1 MKKKMFTLSC
11 ASCNSVNKYINVI
24 LFVSL
29 SFGSRQRWPV
39 AFWNL
44 STISVGPL
52 EPVLDSGGGYDSST
66 ASSIILSSRVNL
78 LSSWNGPEPF
88 YTDPIRSCFSHEL
101 GIPTRIRRL
110 TFSFLLLPRS
120 SLSRSSQLS
129 MILHQNSIA
138 HQKQNFIDQN
148 SKRDYYPRSSECLV
162 RIRSF
167 KITLLSNFD
176 LTESSFE
183 FAQESEWKKC
193 VPFVRTNPFPLSSSI
208 SILASRRLIKYY
220 LSPVTRQ
227 PSNRIKLIS
236 PPWILVSLP
245 PRRKRRYLPPL
256 PHSCPSPP
264 VNSCFLLRSTLFDVS
279 SSFILKHGC
288 RFEI

>member
-1 MKKKMFTLSC
+1 MGQNRFTPIRYDL
-11 ASCNSVNKYINVI
+11 
-24 LFVSL
+24 VSPTNLEYRREYTALRFL
-29 SFGSRQRWPV
+29 SF
-39 AFWNL
+39 
-44 STISVGPL
+44 
-52 EPVLDSGGGYDSST
+52 
-66 ASSIILSSRVNL
+66 
-78 LSSWNGPEPF
+78 
-88 YTDPIRSCFSHEL
+88 
-101 GIPTRIRRL
+101 
-110 TFSFLLLPRS
+110 
-120 SLSRSSQLS
+120 SSQDRLNYQRYYKTQS
-129 MILHQNSIA
+129 PG
-138 HQKQNFIDQN
+138 KQNFIDQN
-148 SKRDYYPRSSECLV
+148 SKRDYYPRSSECFV

-167 KITLLSNFD
+167 KITPLSNFD

-183 FAQESEWKKC
+183 FAQESKWKKC
-193 VPFVRTNPFPLSSSI
+193 VSFVRTNPFPLSSSI

-245 PRRKRRYLPPL
+245 SRRKRRYLPPL

-264 VNSCFLLRSTLFDVS
+264 VNSCFLLRSTLFNVS